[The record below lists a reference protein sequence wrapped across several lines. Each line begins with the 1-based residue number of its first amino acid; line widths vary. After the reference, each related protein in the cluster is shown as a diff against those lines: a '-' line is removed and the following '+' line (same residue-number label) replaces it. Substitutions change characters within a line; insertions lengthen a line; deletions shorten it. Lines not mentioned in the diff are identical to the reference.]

1 MKQEIEITVPTDW
14 SAITLRK
21 YLQLQKD
28 IETYK
33 DNDEAVT
40 AALFYHLCGVDAQ
53 TVHKLDIQTFT
64 NIQLDLTRF
73 ISQTELPLQQF
84 IKIGGVEYG
93 FEPNLSQMSYGAYVD
108 LGKNETMG
116 INEKWAEAMSILYR
130 PVTKKIGASYQIEK
144 YIGNIDGEKFMDV
157 DMAVHFGALSF
168 FFHLLGDLQNATL
181 KFLTDSEEIPT
192 NILTTLERNGRLI
205 PQSSSSV
212 VMI

>member
-1 MKQEIEITVPTDW
+1 MKQEIEIVVPTDW
-14 SAITLRK
+14 SAVTLRK

-28 IETYK
+28 IEVYK
-33 DNDEAVT
+33 DSDEAVT
-40 AALFYHLCGVDAQ
+40 AALFYHLCGVDAP
-53 TVHKLDIQTFT
+53 TVQKLDIQTFT

-73 ISQTELPLQQF
+73 ISQTDLPLQQF
-84 IKIGGVEYG
+84 IRIDGKEYG

-144 YIGNIDGEKFMDV
+144 YSGNIDGEKFMDV
-157 DMAVHFGALSF
+157 DMSVHFGALSF

-181 KFLTDSEEIPT
+181 KFLKDSQEIPT
-192 NILTTLERNGRLI
+192 NILTTLEKNGRLI

>member
-40 AALFYHLCGVDAQ
+40 AALFYHLCGVDAP

-144 YIGNIDGEKFMDV
+144 YIGKIDGEKFMDV
-157 DMAVHFGALSF
+157 DMSVHFGALSF
-168 FFHLLGDLQNATL
+168 FFHLLGDLQSATL

-192 NILTTLERNGRLI
+192 NILTTLERNGKLI